1 MPLTDDQTLFT
12 FEEMMQAAEQMAKV
26 IKLDKDK
33 ET

>member
-1 MPLTDDQTLFT
+1 MTKPFLP